1 MGNAL
6 APLLSSSLSNHVC
19 QCYDLLILGY
29 KNLLISI
36 RTAPI
41 LTPPTSFLQLI
52 LASLSDPAA
61 PNSKIKQTLI
71 HKQKW
76 EHKKNKREAGWSA
89 NRYLF
94 CLCLVKTQIPA
105 KVPSVMRCRSWTA
118 TSSLK
123 KIKKFSYKENVC
135 LSATKQIL
143 FFFCNK
149 QNSVCLQGLK
159 SSSVILLGVEDHGD
173 QITPMHKSDQ
183 KFSISCSLWHLG
195 SRISTRTDG

>member
-1 MGNAL
+1 MSANAMTFWSL
-6 APLLSSSLSNHVC
+6 ATKTFWSPSGLPQFWHPQPHSSS
-19 QCYDLLILGY
+19 
-29 KNLLISI
+29 
-36 RTAPI
+36 
-41 LTPPTSFLQLI
+41 SFLHLC
-52 LASLSDPAA
+52 
-61 PNSKIKQTLI
+61 
-71 HKQKW
+71 
-76 EHKKNKREAGWSA
+76 
-89 NRYLF
+89 LF